1 MKSVLV
7 VDLATTDQ
15 HNHLWNNVQETIE
28 LSNDPLKFN
37 YVGLD
42 PKSFVS
48 LPAVIIDDKIVCFSG
63 LQINQKKWGA
73 GIGRC
78 SARMWID
85 PEYRFKHITRFT
97 GGNRF
102 LNTTYSLPLQ
112 IAAAKILKLDCL
124 FISRETNLLGFKEY
138 LKLIKINCGVDF
150 VLDSAQYN
158 VCGPQ
163 KVIPE
168 SCRQYVAVLHLS
180 ATGADCWQQR
190 MNGYK
195 IIPE

>member
-1 MKSVLV
+1 MKSFLV
-7 VDLATTDQ
+7 VDLASTNQ
-15 HNHLWNNVQETIE
+15 YNQLWDNVQQTIASSDD
-28 LSNDPLKFN
+28 LLKSN

-48 LPAVIIDDKIVCFSG
+48 LPVVIADNKIVCFSG
-63 LQINQKKWGA
+63 LQISQKKWGDK
-73 GIGRC
+73 IGRC

-112 IAAAKILKLDCL
+112 IAAANVLKLDCL

-138 LKLIKINCGVDF
+138 LKLIKINCRVEF
-150 VLDSAQYN
+150 VLEPTQYN

-163 KVIPE
+163 NVVPE
-168 SCRQYVAVLHLS
+168 SCKQYVAVLHLTN
-180 ATGADCWQQR
+180 TGADRWQQQ

>member
-7 VDLATTDQ
+7 VDLATNDQ
-15 HNHLWNNVQETIE
+15 HTHLWNNVQETIA
-28 LSNDPLKFN
+28 LSNDSLKSN

-48 LPAVIIDDKIVCFSG
+48 LPAVIIDNKIVCFSG
-63 LQINQKKWGA
+63 LQVSQKKWGD

-78 SARMWID
+78 SARMWIH

-112 IAAAKILKLDCL
+112 IAAAKIHKLDCL
-124 FISRETNLLGFKEY
+124 FISRETNLLGFEEY

-150 VLDSAQYN
+150 ILESDQYN
-158 VCGPQ
+158 VCAPQ
-163 KVIPE
+163 KTVPE
-168 SCRQYVAVLHLS
+168 SCRQYVAVLHL
-180 ATGADCWQQR
+180 TDVGPQRWQQH
-190 MNGYK
+190 MFGHK
-195 IIPE
+195 IIPS